1 MPSLEAA
8 EERWRLTIDNAPVG
22 IALVALDGGFNR
34 VNDAL
39 CAILGYRPEQLIRLT
54 FQDITHP
61 DDLDTDLKHLD
72 QLVRGEIP
80 SYRLRKRYLHADGH
94 EVWADLSVALV
105 RNAHGEPMHLVSH
118 VADLTEEMTAA
129 TRIEQMNAELSEKTA
144 RLEQSNADL
153 EAFAMLVSHDLQAP
167 LSTVLGYLQLLE
179 SEYAE
184 ALGRQGN
191 DWIERATSAAGRMSQ
206 LVESLLTMSRSDRAM
221 QRVPLSLSELVV
233 DVCADLDPLIQQHSA
248 MVEVE
253 EGALVVWA
261 DPERLRQVVQNL
273 VQNALKYR
281 QAHRP
286 PVVSIMVEV
295 DGVDERGW
303 LVTVDDNAV
312 TIPPERRE
320 QVFGL
325 FERLSVGGAEAEAGA
340 EGGHGIGLAACRR
353 IVQRH
358 GGRIWIEDNPTGEGN
373 RFRFTLRR

>member
-1 MPSLEAA
+1 MRVPSLEAA

-22 IALVALDGGFNR
+22 IALVALDGGFDR

-39 CAILGYRPEQLIRLT
+39 CAILGYRPEQLMRLS

-61 DDLDTDLKHLD
+61 DDLETDLKFLD
-72 QLVRGEIP
+72 QLVHGQIP
-80 SYRLRKRYLHADGH
+80 SYRLRKRYLHGDGH
-94 EVWADLSVALV
+94 VVWADLSVALV
-105 RNAHGEPMHLVSH
+105 RNAAGEPMHLVSH

-184 ALGRQGN
+184 VLGPQGA
-191 DWIERATSAAGRMSQ
+191 DWVGRASSAASRMSQ
-206 LVESLLTMSRSDRAM
+206 LVNSLLTMSRSDRAM

-233 DVCADLDPLIQQHSA
+233 DVCADLDPLIQEHGA
-248 MVEVE
+248 MIEVQE
-253 EGALVVWA
+253 DALVVWA
-261 DPERLRQVVQNL
+261 DPGRLRQVIQNL

-281 QAHRP
+281 QPHRP
-286 PVVSIMVEV
+286 PAVSVAVEV
-295 DGVDERGW
+295 DGVGERGW

-312 TIPPERRE
+312 TIPVERRE

-325 FERLSVGGAEAEAGA
+325 FERLDVDERET
-340 EGGHGIGLAACRR
+340 GHGIGLAACRR

-358 GGRIWIEDNPTGEGN
+358 GGRIWIEDNPAGEGN